1 MAPFKSQR
9 IAVTS
14 EMPITTGTKIPAIW
28 SAKREI
34 GALVAEAS
42 STKRIICANVVSF
55 PTLDAVKRM
64 NPPLLIVAAITGSP
78 ASFSTGILS
87 PVIAD
92 WSILV
97 LPSVMMP
104 STGIRWPGFT
114 RTTSPTITCSTGISI
129 CWPLRSTVAVFGAR
143 SIRRVRASLV
153 LPLERVSRYL
163 PTVISA
169 KIITADSKYKSW

>member
-1 MAPFKSQR
+1 MAPFKSHR

-14 EMPITTGTKIPAIW
+14 EIPITTGTKMPAIW
-28 SAKREI
+28 SARREI

-42 STKRIICANVVSF
+42 STRRIICAKVVSF

-64 NPPLLIVAAITGSP
+64 NPPLLMVAAITLSP
-78 ASFSTGILS
+78 GSFSTGILS

-97 LPSVMMP
+97 LPSVMIP
-104 STGIRWPGFT
+104 STGIRCPGFT
-114 RTTSPTITCSTGISI
+114 QTTSPTTTCSTGISI

-143 SIRRVRASLV
+143 SISLVSASLV
-153 LPLERVSRYL
+153 LPFERVSKYL

-169 KIITADSKYKSW
+169 KIITADSKYKS